1 MKTKI
6 GIILLSVG
14 LTIGLSIAP
23 TTQSHAL
30 FGSLFSDAIKAAI
43 KAIDIGIQKMQNQTI
58 VLQNAQKV
66 VENAMSKL
74 KLDDITAFA
83 QKEQSLFSGYYQELQ
98 QVKSVISSY
107 QKVENILKMQ
117 TQMVTDYTTAY
128 NLFKKDAHFTPKEIT
143 YMYKVYSGIL
153 DKSVKD
159 LSALTSIISSYYT
172 QMSDGKRLE
181 LIEMLATDMEN
192 NRITLLQ
199 FNRQNSLV
207 SLNRSTSEQE
217 VKAIQSYYGL

>member
-6 GIILLSVG
+6 GITLLSVG

-74 KLDDITAFA
+74 KLEDITAFA

-107 QKVENILKMQ
+107 QKVETILKMQ
-117 TQMVTDYTTAY
+117 TQMVTDYITAY
-128 NLFKKDAHFTPKEIT
+128 NLFKKDAHFTPKEIQ
-143 YMYKVYSGIL
+143 YMYTIYSGIL

-159 LSALTSIISSYYT
+159 LSALTTIISSFST

-199 FNRQNSLV
+199 FNRQNKLV
-207 SLNRSTSEQE
+207 SMNRASSNTE
-217 VKAIQSYYGL
+217 VKAIKSYYGL